1 MILNEDDIK
10 QIKHAFI
17 EMDSNHDGLITIEDL
32 QVAKKKLYVDG
43 TNWKE
48 LLIKLDLDGN
58 GKIDFEEFLVAATDH

>member
-1 MILNEDDIK
+1 
-10 QIKHAFI
+10 
-17 EMDSNHDGLITIEDL
+17 MDSNHDGLITIEDL
-32 QVAKKKLYVDG
+32 QVAKKKHYVDG